1 MPLLPDADGDGPT
14 LLDIDYRFSQFPA
27 SRLPALCFQ
36 SATFSYHPCNICVR
50 RNINMVLIHKYF
62 FVFSIRLGI
71 KPVAVAPAESSGG
84 ANGNRL
90 DPT

>member
-1 MPLLPDADGDGPT
+1 MIKCIL
-14 LLDIDYRFSQFPA
+14 YNN
-27 SRLPALCFQ
+27 
-36 SATFSYHPCNICVR
+36 TFPCNMR
-50 RNINMVLIHKYF
+50 SQEYKYGAQIF

-71 KPVAVAPAESSGG
+71 KPVAVAPAESGGG

>member
-1 MPLLPDADGDGPT
+1 MV
-14 LLDIDYRFSQFPA
+14 ICSQ
-27 SRLPALCFQ
+27 
-36 SATFSYHPCNICVR
+36 T
-50 RNINMVLIHKYF
+50 F